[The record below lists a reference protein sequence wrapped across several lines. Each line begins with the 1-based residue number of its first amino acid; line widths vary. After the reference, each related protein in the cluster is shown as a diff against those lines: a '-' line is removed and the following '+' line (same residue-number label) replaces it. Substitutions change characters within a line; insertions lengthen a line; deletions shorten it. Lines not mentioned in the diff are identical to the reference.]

1 MEKKKF
7 FDNPLFRTKITSAN
21 VKPKEMLLGYFIAP
35 FCALISNAI
44 FGSYLN
50 RYYSDVLGWTDK
62 SRFGVFSAILPMI
75 SVIFVIIGNLVVG
88 HLMDNTRTSQGKAR
102 PYMLLSAPLV
112 TVAIALL
119 FLTPE
124 NASPVVQ
131 MAWIAISYNVYYA
144 VAYPFYYTA
153 HSSLVALSTR
163 NSNHR
168 GMLATFSNASGVAA
182 VGVGASILV
191 PILLQSFLF
200 VDHDGVIDTTASYN
214 NWRIVM
220 VVLCVVTFLAILL
233 EYFFTRERITEE
245 NIKLSIK
252 EEKLPMSQQI
262 KACVSSKYWWI
273 IILYFLLFQFGG
285 LVKNGSM
292 SYYARWMFD
301 GINTEAAAGTAMGT
315 LGLIG
320 GLPTAI
326 GMVLAW
332 PIADK
337 LGKQRAVTLG
347 LVVSV
352 VGGLVSFINVHSFTI
367 VCAGVVGEP
376 IFALGVGTIIAIYGL
391 VRKEDNKK
399 VIGIMDTAIKD
410 TGIIMLITGA
420 GGSLGN
426 VIKVSGIGNVLG
438 ETVVGL
444 PLPAILIPFIIAALM
459 RIALGS
465 ATVAITTAA
474 SLTAPLMAAISVSP
488 ILLAASCCVGAISFS
503 YFNDSGFWVF
513 NGMFGLTELKDQVRC
528 KTAVSLIM
536 AGVGIIE
543 LLLLQFVL

>member
-1 MEKKKF
+1 MEEVEKLVGEKK
-7 FDNPLFRTKITSAN
+7 
-21 VKPKEMLLGYFIAP
+21 
-35 FCALISNAI
+35 
-44 FGSYLN
+44 
-50 RYYSDVLGWTDK
+50 
-62 SRFGVFSAILPMI
+62 LP
-75 SVIFVIIGNLVVG
+75 SF
-88 HLMDNTRTSQGKAR
+88 T
-102 PYMLLSAPLV
+102 
-112 TVAIALL
+112 
-119 FLTPE
+119 
-124 NASPVVQ
+124 
-131 MAWIAISYNVYYA
+131 
-144 VAYPFYYTA
+144 
-153 HSSLVALSTR
+153 
-163 NSNHR
+163 
-168 GMLATFSNASGVAA
+168 
-182 VGVGASILV
+182 ASIL
-191 PILLQSFLF
+191 P
-200 VDHDGVIDTTASYN
+200 
-214 NWRIVM
+214 
-220 VVLCVVTFLAILL
+220 
-233 EYFFTRERITEE
+233 
-245 NIKLSIK
+245 
-252 EEKLPMSQQI
+252 
-262 KACVSSKYWWI
+262 I
-273 IILYFLLFQFGG
+273 IIPIVLIFVKTFWGLFGTG
-285 LVKNGSM
+285 EGV
-292 SYYARWMFD
+292 A
-301 GINTEAAAGTAMGT
+301 NTIIS
-315 LGLIG
+315 L
-320 GLPTAI
+320 
-326 GMVLAW
+326 
-332 PIADK
+332 
-337 LGKQRAVTLG
+337 
-347 LVVSV
+347 
-352 VGGLVSFINVHSFTI
+352 
-367 VCAGVVGEP
+367 VGEP